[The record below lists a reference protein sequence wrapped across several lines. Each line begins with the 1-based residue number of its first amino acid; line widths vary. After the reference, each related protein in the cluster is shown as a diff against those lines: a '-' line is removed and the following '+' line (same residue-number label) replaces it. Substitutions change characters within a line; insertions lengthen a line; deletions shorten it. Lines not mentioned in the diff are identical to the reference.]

1 MTDVVRILLVD
12 DHTLLRSGLRLLLG
26 QQPDFAIV
34 GEAGSGAQALE
45 LAAALRPDVM
55 LLDLNLPDGDGHSV
69 LAKLAVVSPGT
80 RALVL
85 TMHEETHHLQAALSA
100 GAAGYVLKRAVDT
113 ELVMAIR
120 AVVRGE
126 VFVHSPLTQ
135 ALLAA
140 SRPETPS
147 SPQDNPWLALSER
160 ELEVIRRVAQ
170 GYTNA
175 EIAAELFLSTKTVET
190 YRARSMEKLGM
201 ETRAQL
207 VRSALKHG
215 YLE

>member
-1 MTDVVRILLVD
+1 MTAVVRILLVD
-12 DHTLLRSGLRLLLG
+12 DHTLLRSGLRLLLA
-26 QQPDFAIV
+26 QQPDFTIV
-34 GEAGSGAQALE
+34 GEAGSGAQALR
-45 LAAALRPDVM
+45 LAAELRPDVM

-69 LAKLAVVSPGT
+69 LAQLPAASPGT

-85 TMHEETHHLQAALSA
+85 TMHEEASHLQAALGA

-120 AVVRGE
+120 AVMRGE
-126 VFVHSPLTQ
+126 LFVHSPLTQ

-140 SRPETPS
+140 TRPETPP

-160 ELEVIRRVAQ
+160 ELDVIRRVAQ

-190 YRARSMEKLGM
+190 YRARSMEKLGL